1 MRFCEPERSKGR
13 NQQKI
18 WNSRGQSSPKRT
30 NTGQSHSE
38 SRLALMIRRYSILVV
53 VLAFTTAVQADETFV
68 ILHSVSG
75 NRIQV
80 SPGSAGQ
87 GMGPR
92 GRGAGGMEAQPTQG
106 IGRGRGRSG
115 GGAAG
120 GGRGRGRFGGQT
132 QPKTTTVNV
141 PSTAKITTAMRERR
155 TFEFRVMGEIA
166 GGLRNPIFTRM
177 KEPMQARIVTRN
189 NTITEINVI
198 TGDTDINQTSTS
210 SSGESIIAVKPKRPP
225 MKRK

>member
-1 MRFCEPERSKGR
+1 M
-13 NQQKI
+13 
-18 WNSRGQSSPKRT
+18 
-30 NTGQSHSE
+30 
-38 SRLALMIRRYSILVV
+38 
-53 VLAFTTAVQADETFV
+53 
-68 ILHSVSG
+68 
-75 NRIQV
+75 
-80 SPGSAGQ
+80 
-87 GMGPR
+87 
-92 GRGAGGMEAQPTQG
+92 
-106 IGRGRGRSG
+106 
-115 GGAAG
+115 
-120 GGRGRGRFGGQT
+120 
-132 QPKTTTVNV
+132 NV